1 MLSSVD
7 DTFSYDAE
15 LSHEI
20 ANSVGMSQK
29 AVSEHHVKSK
39 ENLECDQLRV
49 EADSWYTL
57 GKCLL
62 NAFSKL

>member
-1 MLSSVD
+1 MFSSVD
-7 DTFSYDAE
+7 DTFSYDAK
-15 LSHEI
+15 LSDEI
-20 ANSVGMSQK
+20 AKSVGMTQK
-29 AVSEHHVKSK
+29 PVSKHRVEPK
-39 ENLECDQLRV
+39 EILECDQLRV